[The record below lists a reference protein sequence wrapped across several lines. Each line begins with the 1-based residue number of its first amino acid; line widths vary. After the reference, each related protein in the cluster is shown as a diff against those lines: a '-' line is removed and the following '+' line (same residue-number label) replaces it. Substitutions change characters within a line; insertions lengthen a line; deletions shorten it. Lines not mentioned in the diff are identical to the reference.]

1 MIDNNILF
9 FGHTVNP
16 KNNLKLFPSPSFIYQ
31 DKISINK
38 EIANCKVLW
47 EKIIEEKLAKVK
59 GRVVVPLSGG
69 LDSRLI
75 LAGLLNH
82 ISAKEIVTYT
92 FGPEKSLDFKIGNL
106 IAEKIGTNHHAHAI
120 KIEDYSLDN
129 EIKWA
134 SILKKQISLFYHPPL
149 DIVDEFKNDNLWV
162 GFMGDPLAG
171 SHYQPNINTSD
182 EAINL
187 FSSKYG
193 LLNRDKISKYGIDIN
208 SIKKA
213 IRDSTDFSQ
222 NISHFENLDFSIR
235 QSQFIKPHIV
245 YSEESTL
252 PFIDQRWVNKML
264 ALPCELRINERFY
277 REFMVSS
284 YKEIFSYPCKNN
296 HGYSIASKN
305 SIFQRVKNKF
315 IKNKLLYSNYVN
327 FDKLLK
333 ENNSLSNFV
342 KELVFQQNYI
352 EPSILWKDFINNEL
366 KYEFILNL
374 ASIQINTKLN
384 YK

>member
-1 MIDNNILF
+1 MIDNNLLF
-9 FGHTVNP
+9 FGHYVES
-16 KNNLKLFPSPSFIYQ
+16 KNNLSLFPSSPVISQ
-31 DKISINK
+31 DKFLINK
-38 EIANCKVLW
+38 EISNCKILW
-47 EKIIEEKLAKVK
+47 EKIIEEKLAKIK

-82 ISAKEIVTYT
+82 ISAKEIITYT

-106 IAEKIGTNHHAHAI
+106 IAKKIGTNHHAHAI

-149 DIVDEFKNDNLWV
+149 DIVDEFKNDNLWI

-182 EAINL
+182 EAINFFL
-187 FSSKYG
+187 SKYG
-193 LLNRDKISKYGIDIN
+193 LLNAEKISKYAIN
-208 SIKKA
+208 INTIKKSLK
-213 IRDSTDFSQ
+213 DSTDFSQ

-245 YSEESTL
+245 YSENSTL

-264 ALPCELRINERFY
+264 TLPSDLRINENFY

-284 YKEIFSYPCKNN
+284 YNEIFSYPCKNN
-296 HGYSIASKN
+296 HGYSIVSKN
-305 SIFQRVKNKF
+305 SIYQRVKNKF
-315 IKNKLLYSNYVN
+315 IKNKLLYSNYIN
-327 FDKLLK
+327 FDQLLK

-342 KELVFQQNYI
+342 KELVFEQNYI
-352 EPSILWKDFINNEL
+352 EPNILWQDFINNEL

-384 YK
+384 HK

>member
-1 MIDNNILF
+1 MIDNNLLF
-9 FGHTVNP
+9 FGHNVKS
-16 KNNLKLFPSPSFIYQ
+16 KNNLNLFPSSSFIYQ

-38 EIANCKVLW
+38 EIFNCKLLW
-47 EKIIEEKLAKVK
+47 EKIIEEKLGKVK

-75 LAGLLNH
+75 LAGLLSH

-106 IAEKIGTNHHAHAI
+106 IAKKIGTIHHAHAI
-120 KIEDYSLDN
+120 KIEDYSLDV

-149 DIVDEFKNDNLWV
+149 DIVDEFKNDNLWI

-171 SHYQPNINTSD
+171 SHYQPKINTPD

-187 FSSKYG
+187 FISKYG
-193 LLNRDKISKYGIDIN
+193 FLNAEKTSKYGIDIN
-208 SIKKA
+208 FIKGKLKE
-213 IRDSTDFSQ
+213 SVDFRQ

-245 YSEESTL
+245 YSKDSTL
-252 PFIDQRWVNKML
+252 PFIDQRWINKML
-264 ALPCELRINERFY
+264 ALPSDLRINEKFY

-296 HGYSIASKN
+296 HGYSINSKK
-305 SIFQRVKNKF
+305 SILQKFKNKF
-315 IKNKLLYSNYVN
+315 IKNDLSYSNYIN
-327 FDKLLK
+327 FNQLLK
-333 ENNSLSNFV
+333 EHNSFSNFV

-352 EPSILWKDFINNEL
+352 DSNILWQDFMNNEL

-374 ASIQINTKLN
+374 ASIQINTNLN
-384 YK
+384 HI